1 VPDLYLVGFKG
12 NRKEYFYNNFHH
24 SLKLYDY
31 VIVQVER
38 GEDIGLLLQKASGG
52 MTLPDE
58 LRPGSILRPA
68 NDEDMAK
75 RDENRAD
82 EDSAWERTQELIDK
96 HQLEMK
102 LIDIEYQFDRN
113 KITFFFTAEHRVDFR
128 ALVRDLASEYKTRI
142 ELRQIGVRDEA
153 KRIGGFGVCGLQQCC
168 SAFLTSFEP
177 ISTQDARVQGLSLN
191 PSKISGNCGRLLCCL
206 KYELDY
212 YSEVRR
218 KYPEIGQRYSRNG
231 IEGNVDRI
239 SILDDYMVVIDDR
252 GEEIKVFGHDLTKED
267 DFDIDYPDNRTK
279 PDNRNNQNEG
289 GEF

>member
-1 VPDLYLVGFKG
+1 MPDLYLVGFKG
-12 NRKEYFYNNFHH
+12 NRKEYFYNDFHH

-31 VIVQVER
+31 VIIQVER
-38 GEDIGLLLQKASGG
+38 GEDIGLLLQKASRGI
-52 MTLPDE
+52 TLPDE
-58 LRPGSILRPA
+58 IRPGSILRPA
-68 NDEDMAK
+68 NDEDLK
-75 RDENRAD
+75 KGDENRAD
-82 EDSAWERTQELIDK
+82 EDSAWGRAQELIDK

-168 SAFLTSFEP
+168 ASFLTNFEP

-191 PSKISGNCGRLLCCL
+191 PAKISGNCGRLLCCL

-212 YSEVRR
+212 YSEVRK
-218 KYPEIGQRYSRNG
+218 KYPELGERYSENG
-231 IEGNVDRI
+231 IDGTVDRI
-239 SILDDYMVVIDDR
+239 SILDDYMIVINDQ
-252 GEEIKVFGHDLTKED
+252 GEEIKVLGQDLIKDNDTD
-267 DFDIDYPDNRTK
+267 LDYSKNQHIPE
-279 PDNRNNQNEG
+279 NRNN
-289 GEF
+289 